1 MPALLSTTKKHADL
15 LKLHLTMKKNS
26 IQQQIFD
33 AEMEY
38 FTRIKKPTPP
48 TEEAIKKAAFV
59 DKTYVWT
66 DK

>member
-1 MPALLSTTKKHADL
+1 
-15 LKLHLTMKKNS
+15 MKKNS

-59 DKTYVWT
+59 DKTYVW
-66 DK
+66 KGK